1 MVEKKVD
8 NKKADVKDQTKVC
21 EVFEVE
27 KGGKEKIVKSCGHET
42 NQHATREQLASQ
54 NKLLRN
60 ILIGLGIILAI
71 VLGIYFFIGSVRHFE
86 YRGVTFDVVQEG
98 QLVLYKTSLPVL
110 YEGVVVPYN
119 FYLRNDPRKLKNIPF
134 EANMTYLPYLVI
146 NLTEDFNCDGDGMI
160 GIANLLKQ
168 YQILDINVLRD
179 ENATCDTNERY
190 SFIQIQSGEETS
202 ITQFGPSCYTINVDD
217 CEILKVTEKLMVEN
231 FIEIERLKNLQED

>member
-1 MVEKKVD
+1 M
-8 NKKADVKDQTKVC
+8 
-21 EVFEVE
+21 
-27 KGGKEKIVKSCGHET
+27 
-42 NQHATREQLASQ
+42 
-54 NKLLRN
+54 
-60 ILIGLGIILAI
+60 IGLGIILAI

-168 YQILDINVLRD
+168 YQILDIKVLRD